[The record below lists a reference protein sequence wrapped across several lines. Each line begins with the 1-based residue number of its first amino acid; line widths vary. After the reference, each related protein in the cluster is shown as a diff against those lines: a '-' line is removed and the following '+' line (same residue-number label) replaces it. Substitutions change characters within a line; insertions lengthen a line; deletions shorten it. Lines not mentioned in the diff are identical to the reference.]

1 MLPRIHADGDAFS
14 GDGGGVPLRRRGRD
28 GAFGARGA
36 FARAGHGGGGRGARL
51 GQGALFARL
60 RKCRARRVPRRKGRG
75 IHPQSAGGVPCS
87 RPSARA
93 AENGEHLRAAGGGER
108 LSFRPRRSRSGALRR
123 AGIRICDGR
132 RARDQTGRAALFFGA
147 SLLGRDGDGRRIR
160 DGLFGRYPA
169 PFLFGARERGEVLG
183 GQRRPRRGSQPLHS
197 GAQRGGARIA
207 RTAHPLPHR
216 DRAGRRRGRAR
227 RGQGEREGGLS
238 FRRFRRGAG
247 QVPPARRAFAARRR
261 VRLFGRAGGR
271 RH

>member
-1 MLPRIHADGDAFS
+1 MQGTQGGQYAVGDAMLPRIHADGDAFS

-60 RKCRARRVPRRKGRG
+60 RKCRTRRVPRRKGRG
-75 IHPQSAGGVPCS
+75 IHPQSTGGVPCS

-132 RARDQTGRAALFFGA
+132 RARDQTGRIALF
-147 SLLGRDGDGRRIR
+147 RRI
-160 DGLFGRYPA
+160 P
-169 PFLFGARERGEVLG
+169 
-183 GQRRPRRGSQPLHS
+183 S
-197 GAQRGGARIA
+197 
-207 RTAHPLPHR
+207 
-216 DRAGRRRGRAR
+216 RAR
-227 RGQGEREGGLS
+227 R
-238 FRRFRRGAG
+238 RRTTNSRRTFWAISCSI
-247 QVPPARRAFAARRR
+247 PLRCS
-261 VRLFGRAGGR
+261 
-271 RH
+271 